1 MAFILKYNTPGLIKM
16 KSVERVVSPI
26 ATHLYYLILI
36 CESGESSE
44 SFTGLEGAAKEVV
57 DATETMAAVASRFL
71 EGLDDD
77 TMRSEMEPAMSALLA
92 SGKHVLLAA
101 QKLSIQPSQAEH
113 KEEFVMSTQ
122 NVFLGVVKGIRK
134 LADLS
139 VAPSL
144 TYTSLFLKRETDK
157 WDGQNNHIVQVTKDM
172 AEKIYH
178 MVQFLKRRG
187 PIQSKEA
194 FIYTAREMISG
205 CQSITQFVRV
215 IAEHC
220 LDKRC
225 KDDLLYI
232 TEQILTITNQLTI
245 ISSVNAA
252 TASCKS
258 SNEILV
264 KNAQSLLHVILRG
277 IRAAETACIK
287 GLKQPDP
294 DSDGAEAAVLCLQWR
309 RNLLTHRAQQNSCL
323 ETDELGLRKT
333 SQYLP
338 GPSLAAHPL
347 HEGSL

>member
-122 NVFLGVVKGIRK
+122 NVFLGVVKGDRQVGWTEQPHCSS
-134 LADLS
+134 D
-139 VAPSL
+139 
-144 TYTSLFLKRETDK
+144 KRH
-157 WDGQNNHIVQVTKDM
+157 GGKDISHGPVPE
-172 AEKIYH
+172 EKRSH
-178 MVQFLKRRG
+178 PG
-187 PIQSKEA
+187 QSKEA

>member
-1 MAFILKYNTPGLIKM
+1 
-16 KSVERVVSPI
+16 
-26 ATHLYYLILI
+26 
-36 CESGESSE
+36 
-44 SFTGLEGAAKEVV
+44 
-57 DATETMAAVASRFL
+57 
-71 EGLDDD
+71 
-77 TMRSEMEPAMSALLA
+77 
-92 SGKHVLLAA
+92 
-101 QKLSIQPSQAEH
+101 
-113 KEEFVMSTQ
+113 
-122 NVFLGVVKGIRK
+122 
-134 LADLS
+134 
-139 VAPSL
+139 
-144 TYTSLFLKRETDK
+144 
-157 WDGQNNHIVQVTKDM
+157 
-172 AEKIYH
+172 
-178 MVQFLKRRG
+178 
-187 PIQSKEA
+187 
-194 FIYTAREMISG
+194 MISG

-225 KDDLLYI
+225 RDDLLYI

-277 IRAAETACIK
+277 IRAAEAACIK

-309 RNLLTHRAQQNSCL
+309 RNLLIHRAQQNSCL

-338 GPSLAAHPL
+338 GPSLAAPVYMK
-347 HEGSL
+347 EAF